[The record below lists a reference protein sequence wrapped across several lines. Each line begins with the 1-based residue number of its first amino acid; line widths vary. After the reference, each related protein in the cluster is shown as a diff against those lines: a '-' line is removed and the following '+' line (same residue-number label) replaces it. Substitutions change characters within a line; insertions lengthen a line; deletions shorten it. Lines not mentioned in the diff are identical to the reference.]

1 MLFNL
6 KKEKIFIAGSTGMVG
21 SAIVR
26 FLKNNYLE
34 QNENSP
40 NLLTPSRDELDLLNQ
55 RNVDEW
61 FKKNKPSIVILA
73 AAKVGGIFAN
83 STKPVDFLLDN
94 LKIQNNVIEASYKYK
109 SKKLVFLEAVV
120 YIPNLPNNLLKRSI
134 F

>member
-109 SKKLVFLEAVV
+109 SKRLVFLEAVV